1 MIKVKIPT
9 SLSEITLRQ
18 YKHFLK
24 ISEDVK
30 SDNFMNAKM
39 VEIFCSLK
47 LAEVMKL
54 EVNAVDEIVEMISKL
69 FEQKPALV
77 TRFELNG
84 TDYGFHTGL
93 DNMSLG
99 EYIDLDNN
107 IGDWPNI
114 ERAMNVLYRP
124 VVSKLKEKYSIA
136 EYEVGNEADIL
147 DMPMDAV
154 LSSVFFFVEFRD
166 GIIASYD
173 ELFGGGG
180 NGSLDEISQFSTKW
194 GWYQSIYSLS
204 DGLITRF
211 ESITKLG
218 LHECLQMLTFKKEKT
233 EIENKQMKKKFN

>member
-154 LSSVFFFVEFRD
+154 LSSVFFLWNL
-166 GIIASYD
+166 GM
-173 ELFGGGG
+173 ELSQVMMNSLEAEETEVLTKYLNSQQNGGGI
-180 NGSLDEISQFSTKW
+180 NQFTVSLTALLQDLNL
-194 GWYQSIYSLS
+194 SL
-204 DGLITRF
+204 
-211 ESITKLG
+211 
-218 LHECLQMLTFKKEKT
+218 
-233 EIENKQMKKKFN
+233 N

>member
-84 TDYGFHTGL
+84 TDYGFHTSL

-147 DMPMDAV
+147 DMPMNAV
-154 LSSVFFFVEFRD
+154 LSSVFFLWNL
-166 GIIASYD
+166 GM
-173 ELFGGGG
+173 ELSQVMMNSLEAEETEVLTKYLNSQQNGGGI
-180 NGSLDEISQFSTKW
+180 NQFTVSLTALLQDLNL
-194 GWYQSIYSLS
+194 SL
-204 DGLITRF
+204 
-211 ESITKLG
+211 
-218 LHECLQMLTFKKEKT
+218 
-233 EIENKQMKKKFN
+233 N

>member
-124 VVSKLKEKYSIA
+124 VVSTLKEKYSIS

-154 LSSVFFFVEFRD
+154 LSSVFFLWNLGMELSQVMMNSLEVEETE
-166 GIIASYD
+166 ALTKYLNSQ
-173 ELFGGGG
+173 ENGGGI
-180 NGSLDEISQFSTKW
+180 NQFTVSLTALLQDLNL
-194 GWYQSIYSLS
+194 SL
-204 DGLITRF
+204 
-211 ESITKLG
+211 
-218 LHECLQMLTFKKEKT
+218 
-233 EIENKQMKKKFN
+233 N

>member
-1 MIKVKIPT
+1 
-9 SLSEITLRQ
+9 
-18 YKHFLK
+18 
-24 ISEDVK
+24 
-30 SDNFMNAKM
+30 MNAKM

-124 VVSKLKEKYSIA
+124 VVSTLKEKYSIS

-154 LSSVFFFVEFRD
+154 LSSVFFLWNLGMELSQVMMNSLEVEETE
-166 GIIASYD
+166 ALTKYLNSQ
-173 ELFGGGG
+173 ENGGGI
-180 NGSLDEISQFSTKW
+180 NQFTVSLTALLQDLNL
-194 GWYQSIYSLS
+194 SL
-204 DGLITRF
+204 
-211 ESITKLG
+211 
-218 LHECLQMLTFKKEKT
+218 
-233 EIENKQMKKKFN
+233 N

>member
-9 SLSEITLRQ
+9 SLNEITLRQ

-154 LSSVFFFVEFRD
+154 LSSVFFLWNL
-166 GIIASYD
+166 GM
-173 ELFGGGG
+173 ELSQVMMNSLEAEETEVLTKYLNSQQNGGGI
-180 NGSLDEISQFSTKW
+180 NQFTVSLTALLQDLNL
-194 GWYQSIYSLS
+194 SL
-204 DGLITRF
+204 
-211 ESITKLG
+211 
-218 LHECLQMLTFKKEKT
+218 
-233 EIENKQMKKKFN
+233 N

>member
-154 LSSVFFFVEFRD
+154 LSSVFFLWNLGMELSQVMMNSLEAEETEVLTKYLNSQQNGD
-166 GIIASYD
+166 GINQ
-173 ELFGGGG
+173 FTV
-180 NGSLDEISQFSTKW
+180 SLTALLQDLNL
-194 GWYQSIYSLS
+194 SL
-204 DGLITRF
+204 
-211 ESITKLG
+211 
-218 LHECLQMLTFKKEKT
+218 
-233 EIENKQMKKKFN
+233 N

>member
-39 VEIFCSLK
+39 VEIFCSLP

-154 LSSVFFFVEFRD
+154 LSSVFFLWNL
-166 GIIASYD
+166 GM
-173 ELFGGGG
+173 ELSQVMMNSLEAEETEVLTKYLNSQESGGGI
-180 NGSLDEISQFSTKW
+180 NQFTVSLTALLQDLNL
-194 GWYQSIYSLS
+194 SL
-204 DGLITRF
+204 
-211 ESITKLG
+211 
-218 LHECLQMLTFKKEKT
+218 
-233 EIENKQMKKKFN
+233 N

>member
-39 VEIFCSLK
+39 VEIFCSLP

-69 FEQKPALV
+69 FEQKPALIK
-77 TRFELNG
+77 RFELNG

-136 EYEVGNEADIL
+136 EYEVGNEEKIL

-154 LSSVFFFVEFRD
+154 LSSVFFLWNL
-166 GIIASYD
+166 GM
-173 ELFGGGG
+173 ELSQVMMNSLEAEETEALTKYLNSVPNGGGI
-180 NGSLDEISQFSTKW
+180 NQFTVSLTGLLQDLNL
-194 GWYQSIYSLS
+194 SL
-204 DGLITRF
+204 
-211 ESITKLG
+211 
-218 LHECLQMLTFKKEKT
+218 
-233 EIENKQMKKKFN
+233 N

>member
-84 TDYGFHTGL
+84 TDYGFHTSL

-154 LSSVFFFVEFRD
+154 LSSVFFLWNL
-166 GIIASYD
+166 GM
-173 ELFGGGG
+173 ELSQVMMNSLEAEETEVLTKYLNSQQSGGGI
-180 NGSLDEISQFSTKW
+180 NQFTVSLTALLQDLNL
-194 GWYQSIYSLS
+194 SL
-204 DGLITRF
+204 
-211 ESITKLG
+211 
-218 LHECLQMLTFKKEKT
+218 
-233 EIENKQMKKKFN
+233 N

>member
-84 TDYGFHTGL
+84 TDYGFHTSL

-154 LSSVFFFVEFRD
+154 LSSVFFLWNL
-166 GIIASYD
+166 GM
-173 ELFGGGG
+173 ELSQVMMNSLEAEETEVLTKYLNSQENGGGI
-180 NGSLDEISQFSTKW
+180 NQFTVSLTALLQDLNL
-194 GWYQSIYSLS
+194 SL
-204 DGLITRF
+204 
-211 ESITKLG
+211 
-218 LHECLQMLTFKKEKT
+218 
-233 EIENKQMKKKFN
+233 N

>member
-136 EYEVGNEADIL
+136 EYEAGNEGKIL

-154 LSSVFFFVEFRD
+154 LSSVFFLWNL
-166 GIIASYD
+166 GM
-173 ELFGGGG
+173 ELSQVMMNSLEAEETEVLTKYLNSQQNGGGI
-180 NGSLDEISQFSTKW
+180 NQFTVSLTALLQDLNL
-194 GWYQSIYSLS
+194 SL
-204 DGLITRF
+204 
-211 ESITKLG
+211 
-218 LHECLQMLTFKKEKT
+218 
-233 EIENKQMKKKFN
+233 N

>member
-84 TDYGFHTGL
+84 TDYGFHTSL

-154 LSSVFFFVEFRD
+154 LSSVFFLWNL
-166 GIIASYD
+166 GM
-173 ELFGGGG
+173 ELSQVMMNSLEAEETEVLTKYLNSQQNGGGI
-180 NGSLDEISQFSTKW
+180 NQFTVSLTALLQDLNL
-194 GWYQSIYSLS
+194 SL
-204 DGLITRF
+204 
-211 ESITKLG
+211 
-218 LHECLQMLTFKKEKT
+218 
-233 EIENKQMKKKFN
+233 N

>member
-39 VEIFCSLK
+39 VEIFCSLP

-84 TDYGFHTGL
+84 TDYGFHTSL

-147 DMPMDAV
+147 DMPMNAV
-154 LSSVFFFVEFRD
+154 LSSVFFLWNL
-166 GIIASYD
+166 GM
-173 ELFGGGG
+173 ELSQVMMNSLGAEETEVLTKYLNSQQNGGGI
-180 NGSLDEISQFSTKW
+180 NQFTVSLTALLQDLNL
-194 GWYQSIYSLS
+194 SL
-204 DGLITRF
+204 
-211 ESITKLG
+211 
-218 LHECLQMLTFKKEKT
+218 
-233 EIENKQMKKKFN
+233 N

>member
-84 TDYGFHTGL
+84 TDYGFHTSL

-154 LSSVFFFVEFRD
+154 LSSVFFLWNL
-166 GIIASYD
+166 GM
-173 ELFGGGG
+173 ELSQVMMNSLEAEETEVLTKYLNSQESGGGI
-180 NGSLDEISQFSTKW
+180 NQFTVSLTALLQDLNL
-194 GWYQSIYSLS
+194 SL
-204 DGLITRF
+204 
-211 ESITKLG
+211 
-218 LHECLQMLTFKKEKT
+218 
-233 EIENKQMKKKFN
+233 N

>member
-147 DMPMDAV
+147 DMPMNAV
-154 LSSVFFFVEFRD
+154 LSSVFFLWNL
-166 GIIASYD
+166 GM
-173 ELFGGGG
+173 ELSQVMMNSLEAEETEVLTKFLNSQENGGGI
-180 NGSLDEISQFSTKW
+180 NQFTVSLTALLQDLNL
-194 GWYQSIYSLS
+194 SL
-204 DGLITRF
+204 
-211 ESITKLG
+211 
-218 LHECLQMLTFKKEKT
+218 
-233 EIENKQMKKKFN
+233 N

>member
-124 VVSKLKEKYSIA
+124 VVSTLKEKYSIS

-154 LSSVFFFVEFRD
+154 LSSVFFLWNL
-166 GIIASYD
+166 GM
-173 ELFGGGG
+173 ELSQTMMNSLETGEGEVLTKFLNSQKSGGGIKAFTA
-180 NGSLDEISQFSTKW
+180 SL
-194 GWYQSIYSLS
+194 
-204 DGLITRF
+204 
-211 ESITKLG
+211 
-218 LHECLQMLTFKKEKT
+218 T
-233 EIENKQMKKKFN
+233 EILQDLKVSLN

>member
-124 VVSKLKEKYSIA
+124 VVSTLKEKYSIS

-154 LSSVFFFVEFRD
+154 LSSVFFLWNLGMELSQVMMNSLEVEETEALTKYLNSQ
-166 GIIASYD
+166 GV
-173 ELFGGGG
+173 GGGI
-180 NGSLDEISQFSTKW
+180 NQFTVSLTALLQDLNL
-194 GWYQSIYSLS
+194 SL
-204 DGLITRF
+204 
-211 ESITKLG
+211 
-218 LHECLQMLTFKKEKT
+218 
-233 EIENKQMKKKFN
+233 N

>member
-39 VEIFCSLK
+39 VEIFCSLP

-84 TDYGFHTGL
+84 TDYGFHTSL

-147 DMPMDAV
+147 DMPMNAV
-154 LSSVFFFVEFRD
+154 LSSVFFLWNL
-166 GIIASYD
+166 GM
-173 ELFGGGG
+173 ELSQVMMNSLEAEETEVLTKFLNSQENGGGI
-180 NGSLDEISQFSTKW
+180 NQFTVSLTALLQDLNL
-194 GWYQSIYSLS
+194 SL
-204 DGLITRF
+204 
-211 ESITKLG
+211 
-218 LHECLQMLTFKKEKT
+218 
-233 EIENKQMKKKFN
+233 N

>member
-9 SLSEITLRQ
+9 SLNEITLRQ

-147 DMPMDAV
+147 DMPMNAV
-154 LSSVFFFVEFRD
+154 LSSVFFLWNL
-166 GIIASYD
+166 GM
-173 ELFGGGG
+173 ELSQVMMNSLEAEETEVLTKYLNSQQNGGGI
-180 NGSLDEISQFSTKW
+180 NQFTVSLTALLQDLNL
-194 GWYQSIYSLS
+194 SL
-204 DGLITRF
+204 
-211 ESITKLG
+211 
-218 LHECLQMLTFKKEKT
+218 
-233 EIENKQMKKKFN
+233 N

>member
-147 DMPMDAV
+147 DMPMNAV
-154 LSSVFFFVEFRD
+154 LSSVFFLWNL
-166 GIIASYD
+166 GM
-173 ELFGGGG
+173 ELSQVMMNSLEAEETEVLTKYLNSQQNGGGI
-180 NGSLDEISQFSTKW
+180 NQFTVSLTALLQDLNLSLNW
-194 GWYQSIYSLS
+194 GFTSAC
-204 DGLITRF
+204 R
-211 ESITKLG
+211 
-218 LHECLQMLTFKKEKT
+218 CLLL
-233 EIENKQMKKKFN
+233 KKKKQRLKINK

>member
-84 TDYGFHTGL
+84 TDYGFHTSL

-154 LSSVFFFVEFRD
+154 LSSVFFLWNL
-166 GIIASYD
+166 GM
-173 ELFGGGG
+173 ELSQVMMNSLEAEETEVLTKFLNSQENGGGI
-180 NGSLDEISQFSTKW
+180 NQFTVSLTALLQDLNL
-194 GWYQSIYSLS
+194 SL
-204 DGLITRF
+204 
-211 ESITKLG
+211 
-218 LHECLQMLTFKKEKT
+218 
-233 EIENKQMKKKFN
+233 N

>member
-124 VVSKLKEKYSIA
+124 VVSTLKEKYSIS

-154 LSSVFFFVEFRD
+154 LSSVFFLWNL
-166 GIIASYD
+166 GM
-173 ELFGGGG
+173 ELSQVMMNSLEAEETEALTKYLNSQGVGGGI
-180 NGSLDEISQFSTKW
+180 NQFTVSLTALLQDLNL
-194 GWYQSIYSLS
+194 SL
-204 DGLITRF
+204 
-211 ESITKLG
+211 
-218 LHECLQMLTFKKEKT
+218 
-233 EIENKQMKKKFN
+233 N

>member
-154 LSSVFFFVEFRD
+154 LSSVFFLWNL
-166 GIIASYD
+166 GM
-173 ELFGGGG
+173 ELSQVMMNSLEAEETEVLTKYLNSQENGGGI
-180 NGSLDEISQFSTKW
+180 NQFTVSLTALLQDLNL
-194 GWYQSIYSLS
+194 SL
-204 DGLITRF
+204 
-211 ESITKLG
+211 
-218 LHECLQMLTFKKEKT
+218 
-233 EIENKQMKKKFN
+233 N

>member
-39 VEIFCSLK
+39 VEIFCSLP

-69 FEQKPALV
+69 FEQKPALIK
-77 TRFELNG
+77 RFELNG

-136 EYEVGNEADIL
+136 EYEAGNEGKIL

-154 LSSVFFFVEFRD
+154 LSSVFFLWNL
-166 GIIASYD
+166 GM
-173 ELFGGGG
+173 ELSQVMMNSLEAEETEVLTKYLNSQQNGGGI
-180 NGSLDEISQFSTKW
+180 NQFTVSLTALLQDLNL
-194 GWYQSIYSLS
+194 SL
-204 DGLITRF
+204 
-211 ESITKLG
+211 
-218 LHECLQMLTFKKEKT
+218 
-233 EIENKQMKKKFN
+233 N

>member
-147 DMPMDAV
+147 DMPMNAV
-154 LSSVFFFVEFRD
+154 LSSVFFLWNL
-166 GIIASYD
+166 GM
-173 ELFGGGG
+173 ELSQVMMNSLEAEETEVLTKYLNSQQNGGGI
-180 NGSLDEISQFSTKW
+180 NQFTVSLTALLQDLNL
-194 GWYQSIYSLS
+194 SL
-204 DGLITRF
+204 
-211 ESITKLG
+211 
-218 LHECLQMLTFKKEKT
+218 
-233 EIENKQMKKKFN
+233 N

>member
-124 VVSKLKEKYSIA
+124 VVSTLKEKYSIS

-154 LSSVFFFVEFRD
+154 LSSVFFLWNL
-166 GIIASYD
+166 GM
-173 ELFGGGG
+173 ELSQVMMNSLEAEETEALTKYLNSQENGGGI
-180 NGSLDEISQFSTKW
+180 NQFTVSLTALLQDLNL
-194 GWYQSIYSLS
+194 SL
-204 DGLITRF
+204 
-211 ESITKLG
+211 
-218 LHECLQMLTFKKEKT
+218 
-233 EIENKQMKKKFN
+233 N